1 VRPDEPAVT
10 GALLAGLSRW
20 IDLHPANAAR
30 DPEALTWGRLAKVAE
45 ESGEVIRAYI
55 AATGQNPRRGVSGD
69 LDAVRAELLDVA
81 TTALCALEHLD
92 GCRGTSMAAL
102 TAHVRGVAIRAH
114 TAPVTLPRRLD
125 LTGPTP
131 AEGSA
136 ELPGP
141 PGGWPAREGLPGGW
155 PAELGPDPRAG
166 GAG

>member
-1 VRPDEPAVT
+1 MRPDEPAVT

-20 IDLHPANAAR
+20 IDLSPANAVR
-30 DPEALTWGRLAKVAE
+30 DQEALTWGRLAKVSE
-45 ESGEVIRAYI
+45 EAGEVIAAFI
-55 AATGQNPRRGVSGD
+55 GATGQNPRKGVTGG

-92 GCRGTSMAAL
+92 GCPGTSMSQL
-102 TAHVRGVAIRAH
+102 TAHVRAVAIRAH

-125 LTGPTP
+125 LTRP
-131 AEGSA
+131 ASSAA
-136 ELPGP
+136 ELPAP
-141 PGGWPAREGLPGGW
+141 AGGWPAPGLPGGW